1 MGKFVRPRAF
11 RVGYTQ
17 VDTQGLT
24 AYLEYT
30 KQTDFLDSLIKAE
43 EAGVSPAEC
52 LISFYAKLCYKS
64 LTMGNNSNLT
74 RVRDI
79 PDNILGI
86 IDTAHG
92 SVFEHVG
99 VNFVVTDCSR
109 IYTHEQ
115 VRHRQ
120 GTAYSQTSGRFCRLD
135 QLDLVF
141 DPILEPARELW
152 EKHLVATEDLIYLTE
167 CKLGLRKPPGGLLA
181 AEIPPELTVRKL
193 QAGCEPEA
201 DELDFP
207 AHLLDLGGCSGVADR
222 MTPEMRT
229 LYDRIEKLS
238 TEDDW
243 ATIGPDHPKSL
254 DAETKAALRWV
265 PDNDTHDFPK
275 RKAMTSAIRR
285 IAPNGQANEIGMTLN
300 IRALRHTILI
310 RTQRFAEW
318 EIRVVYAEIYELV
331 KEKFPLLFSDAK
343 VRIVEGL
350 PEIYGMKMQPYD
362 IKADDPAALKL
373 FTDGQ
378 LIDEFRARK
387 LTA

>member
-1 MGKFVRPRAF
+1 MGTFVRPRAF

-17 VDTQGLT
+17 VDSEGLL

-30 KQTDFLDSLIKAE
+30 KQMDFLESLNQAE
-43 EAGVSPAEC
+43 AAGVSPAEC

-64 LTMGNNSNLT
+64 LTMGKNSNLT

-135 QLDLVF
+135 QIDLVF
-141 DPILEPARELW
+141 DPILEPARDLW
-152 EKHLVATEDLIYLTE
+152 EQHLGATEDLIYLTE
-167 CKLGLRKPPGGLLA
+167 CKLGMRKPPESPAQPIDMRAYVSLRHTDPGA
-181 AEIPPELTVRKL
+181 AERAK
-193 QAGCEPEA
+193 
-201 DELDFP
+201 
-207 AHLLDLGGCSGVADR
+207 
-222 MTPEMRT
+222 
-229 LYDRIEKLS
+229 
-238 TEDDW
+238 
-243 ATIGPDHPKSL
+243 
-254 DAETKAALRWV
+254 WV

-350 PEIYGMKMQPYD
+350 PEVYGMKMQPYD
-362 IKADDPAALKL
+362 IKADDPAAIKL

-378 LIDEFRARK
+378 IIEEFRNRK